1 MVLRMPVNKKMFLNH
16 RIEFAQMLGM
26 VKELEAMTRSD
37 VTSLILR
44 VEMMEE
50 ALKKKH
56 LVQGNVD
63 DDMMVR

>member
-1 MVLRMPVNKKMFLNH
+1 MNKKMFLNH